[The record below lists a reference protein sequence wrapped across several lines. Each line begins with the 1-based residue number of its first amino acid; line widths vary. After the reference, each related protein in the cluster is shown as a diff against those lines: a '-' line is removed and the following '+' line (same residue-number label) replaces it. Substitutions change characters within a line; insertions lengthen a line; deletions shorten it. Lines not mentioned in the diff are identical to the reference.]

1 MVKAPAN
8 SLSPDNSKN
17 YQKPLGIVNS
27 EVSIASRGH
36 NLTVVH
42 HSQQPQYHFQ
52 QNQNKKHRR
61 VQMTEPPGGTFVSS
75 TAGTGPTTLLV
86 TTMAGVSVNPTSVGT
101 PMIAVVAPTT
111 RQTNTTNNSSHI
123 NGNACSPVK
132 VPQTVNVV
140 QQGIH
145 APHQVQHIYH
155 QLTAYPVQ
163 IPANLLG
170 APTATA
176 WPIAEPAFHFGPGFE
191 PAPHTI
197 MEITNQRTCPSH
209 GNKISQSQPA
219 ASTSSSGQTSEHVVF
234 FHVSPGVS
242 VTFQISGNREVVRGK

>member
-17 YQKPLGIVNS
+17 YQKPLATVNS
-27 EVSIASRGH
+27 EVSIVSRGH
-36 NLTVVH
+36 NLTAH

-61 VQMTEPPGGTFVSS
+61 LQMTEPPGGTSS
-75 TAGTGPTTLLV
+75 GTPTTLLV

-111 RQTNTTNNSSHI
+111 RQTNTTNSHI
-123 NGNACSPVK
+123 NGNTCSPVK
-132 VPQTVNVV
+132 APQTLNVV

-145 APHQVQHIYH
+145 APVQHIYH

-170 APTATA
+170 ATTATA
-176 WPIAEPAFHFGPGFE
+176 WPMVEPAFHFGPGFE

-197 MEITNQRTCPSH
+197 MEITNQRTCH
-209 GNKISQSQPA
+209 NKNTQSQQPS
-219 ASTSSSGQTSEHVVF
+219 ASTSSNSGSSEHVVF